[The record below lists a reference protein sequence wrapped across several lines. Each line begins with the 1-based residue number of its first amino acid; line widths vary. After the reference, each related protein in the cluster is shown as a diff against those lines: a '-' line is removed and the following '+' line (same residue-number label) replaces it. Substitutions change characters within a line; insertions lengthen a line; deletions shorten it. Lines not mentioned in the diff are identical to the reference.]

1 MADPG
6 GGGPAGS
13 AGASGS
19 GDHGGGEGSASGA
32 NSDSR
37 GFDGLGD
44 SRSQG
49 GFDNSAIGQ
58 NTGSDKGLASGI
70 ASLFG
75 IDPTKSFTEN
85 ILDMAIPGR
94 NTPFGALGMLTGPLG
109 FGQNVGLALGLGNLA
124 SNVADNVADNTQSTD
139 VASAPSTVGQ
149 DAIAELAMDMQSVR
163 GLDQNTSA
171 RLASAL
177 NPSREGFSNENP
189 YGNVTQDI
197 LSDIANERLG

>member
-19 GDHGGGEGSASGA
+19 GDHGGGAGSASGA
-32 NSDSR
+32 NDGGR

-49 GFDNSAIGQ
+49 GFDNSAVGQ
-58 NTGSDKGLASGI
+58 NAGSDKGLASGI

-75 IDPTKSFTEN
+75 IDPTKSFTQN
-85 ILDMAIPGR
+85 VLDMAIPGR
-94 NTPFGALGMLTGPLG
+94 NTPFGALGMLAGPLG

-124 SNVADNVADNTQSTD
+124 SNMADNTQSTD

-149 DAIAELAMDMQSVR
+149 DAIAELAMDMQNVR

-171 RLASAL
+171 KLASAL
-177 NPSREGFSNENP
+177 NPSTDVFSNENP

-197 LSDIANERLG
+197 LSDIVSERLG

>member
-19 GDHGGGEGSASGA
+19 GDHSGGAGSASGA
-32 NSDSR
+32 NDPGR

-49 GFDNSAIGQ
+49 GFDNSVVGQ
-58 NTGSDKGLASGI
+58 NTKNDKGLFSGI

-75 IDPTKSFTEN
+75 IDPTKSFTQN
-85 ILDMAIPGR
+85 ALDMAIPGR
-94 NTPFGALGMLTGPLG
+94 NTPFGALGLLAGPLG
-109 FGQNVGLALGLGNLA
+109 LGQNVGLAMGLGNLA
-124 SNVADNVADNTQSTD
+124 SNLADNTQSTD

-149 DAIAELAMDMQSVR
+149 DAVAELAMDMQNVK

-171 RLASAL
+171 KLASAL
-177 NPSREGFSNENP
+177 NPSTDVFSNENP

-197 LSDIANERLG
+197 LSDIVNERLG